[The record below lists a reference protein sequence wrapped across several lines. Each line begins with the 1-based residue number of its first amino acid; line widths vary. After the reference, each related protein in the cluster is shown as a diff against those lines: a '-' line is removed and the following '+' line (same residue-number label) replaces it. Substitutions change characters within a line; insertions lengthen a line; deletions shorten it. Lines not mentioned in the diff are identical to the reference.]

1 MLRPGFLKMKKSLS
15 ILIGILLFLS
25 PSCKKYEEG
34 PSLSLRSKKARLENK
49 WMYEK
54 ILVNKIEK
62 PLDSD
67 DQKFRLS
74 FEKEGLAVKEIAN
87 ASGPA
92 SFVGDWYWQDDKE
105 KLKTIFDYTYF
116 GNPVHEVTEYEI
128 LRLKNKELWL
138 KEIKGGGDTLEYHF
152 IPE

>member
-1 MLRPGFLKMKKSLS
+1 MKNS
-15 ILIGILLFLS
+15 IIIRFCILLLLF
-25 PSCKKYEEG
+25 PACKKYEEG
-34 PSLSLRSKKARLENK
+34 PSLSLQSKKTRLANTWK
-49 WMYEK
+49 YEK

-62 PLDSD
+62 PLDPD
-67 DQKFRLS
+67 DQKFRLT
-74 FEKEGLAVKEIAN
+74 FEKEGLAVKEVAN

-92 SFVGDWYWQDDKE
+92 SFAGNWFWQNDKE

-116 GNPVHEVTEYEI
+116 GNPVHEVAEYEI

-138 KEIKGGGDTLEYHF
+138 EEIQAGGDTLQYYF